1 VREVSRL
8 QLEYN
13 SRYHTSSEEDG
24 DIVSP
29 NSSNTS
35 HICNM
40 EGHAYTLNK
49 GMAQRYDEI
58 VEKVNKEKDK
68 LLQHF
73 LHTQYV
79 RHFLLL
85 LLHSIV
91 LSLMVVVVV

>member
-1 VREVSRL
+1 MREVSRL
-8 QLEYN
+8 QSEYN
-13 SRYHTSSEEDG
+13 SRYNTSTEEDK
-24 DIVSP
+24 DVVSP
-29 NSSNTS
+29 NSSNAS

-40 EGHAYTLNK
+40 EGHAFTLNK

-79 RHFLLL
+79 SHCYYLLL
-85 LLHSIV
+85 L
-91 LSLMVVVVV
+91 